1 MGPAAH
7 PEAMR
12 SHRPSPTRTAP
23 PQRPEK
29 QWSQPRMR
37 SYLLFG
43 LTGILYLLVGL
54 VALRAAWALGA
65 GPEAWANVVADFAH
79 PLYVLFHV
87 LTLVAVVFVGLR
99 FFALFPKAQPPRGL
113 PVKPPPAPVIRALLY
128 GAWGAV
134 TLALIVV
141 LGGIWP

>member
-1 MGPAAH
+1 
-7 PEAMR
+7 
-12 SHRPSPTRTAP
+12 
-23 PQRPEK
+23 
-29 QWSQPRMR
+29 MR

-43 LTGILYLLVGL
+43 LTGLPYLLVGL
-54 VALRAAWALGA
+54 VTLRAAWALGS
-65 GPEAWANVVADFAH
+65 GPAAWAEVAADFAH
-79 PLYVLFHV
+79 PLYLLFHL
-87 LTLVAVVFVGLR
+87 LTLVAVVFVGMR

-128 GAWGAV
+128 GAWGVA